1 MTFEQL
7 YDQHFAY
14 VWRSLR
20 RLGVPACD
28 AADATQEV
36 FLTVH
41 RKYGEFEGRSKV
53 STWLFGICYRVA
65 SVRRRTARRR
75 PEVPH
80 ELAHE
85 DRPSSEAIDPS
96 AEIERRQERAQLER
110 LLDAMSLE
118 QRAVFT
124 LYELEGLEGEAI
136 GELLELPR
144 GTVYSRLR
152 SARELFW
159 RSVGQMR
166 AREHSA
172 TVCPE
177 GSS

>member
-65 SVRRRTARRR
+65 SVRRRSARRR
-75 PEVPH
+75 PEIPH
-80 ELAHE
+80 EMAHE
-85 DRPSSEAIDPS
+85 DRPVEADPG
-96 AEIERRQERAQLER
+96 ADLERRQERAQLER
-110 LLDAMSLE
+110 LLDVMSLE

-136 GELLELPR
+136 AALLELPR

-159 RSVGQMR
+159 RGVDQMR
-166 AREHSA
+166 ARERSA
-172 TVCPE
+172 TICPE

>member
-20 RLGVPACD
+20 RLGVPARD

-36 FLTVH
+36 FLVVY

-53 STWLFGICYRVA
+53 TTWLFGICYRVA
-65 SVRRRTARRR
+65 SVRRRSARRR
-75 PEVPH
+75 PEEPN
-80 ELAHE
+80 EAAHE
-85 DRPSSEAIDPS
+85 DRPVEADPG

-136 GELLELPR
+136 AALLDLPR

-152 SARELFW
+152 SAREIFW
-159 RSVGQMR
+159 RSVDVMR
-166 AREHSA
+166 AREQAA
-172 TVCPE
+172 TACQG

>member
-20 RLGVPACD
+20 RLGVPASD

-36 FLTVH
+36 FLIVH
-41 RKYGEFEGRSKV
+41 RKHAEFEGRSKV

-65 SVRRRTARRR
+65 SVRRRSARRR
-75 PEVPH
+75 PEIPH
-80 ELAHE
+80 EMAHD
-85 DRPSSEAIDPS
+85 DRPVELDPG
-96 AEIERRQERAQLER
+96 ADLERRQERAQLER

-136 GELLELPR
+136 AALLELPR

-152 SARELFW
+152 SAREIFW
-159 RSVGQMR
+159 RGVDQMR
-166 AREHSA
+166 ARERA
-172 TVCPE
+172 TDVCPE